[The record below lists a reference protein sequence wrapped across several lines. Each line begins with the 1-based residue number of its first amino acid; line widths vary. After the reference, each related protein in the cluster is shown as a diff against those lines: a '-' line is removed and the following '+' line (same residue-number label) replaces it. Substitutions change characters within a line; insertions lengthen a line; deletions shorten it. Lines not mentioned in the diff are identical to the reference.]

1 MEPLDQIFDRPVS
14 AQKQMRYA
22 GFWIRVGAYLID
34 YVLLV
39 ILQIFMTIIL
49 GGSLSLS
56 ESLLVTFTIGVIY
69 SAAFE
74 SSERQAT
81 PGKMAAGIKVGNAN
95 GDKISFVNAA
105 GRYFGKI
112 ISTLLLCIG
121 FMMVGWDSKKQGIH
135 DMLAHTYVFYV

>member
-81 PGKMAAGIKVGNAN
+81 PGKMAAGIKVGTLTV
-95 GDKISFVNAA
+95 I
-105 GRYFGKI
+105 RY
-112 ISTLLLCIG
+112 LL
-121 FMMVGWDSKKQGIH
+121 
-135 DMLAHTYVFYV
+135 